1 MTDHTPIKK
10 AAIISI
16 VFSAIHIIGA
26 VIIIA
31 APAKAIEIMYGYKP
45 DIVTDMPLFI
55 PIYLYIFAFILN
67 IIADIL
73 IIKRISVYAP
83 FIISLISAI
92 SVFTFA
98 NIIGRIQTII
108 YAHLSGLNTM
118 VFYGEVIDVNDILF
132 LITFAG
138 LVISISLSAVYLYL
152 RKKEQTEE
160 YHSSGKGY
168 AIAAIVLI
176 SVYVILLLTI
186 ILGQKQ
192 LMIYIDAP
200 DILLNVGFHFP
211 AKSIFMLLVCAF
223 DMICC
228 AMIIKRK
235 SVFKYS
241 PFAVAVIYPIARLI
255 IQLVESRISDSN
267 VFAYNG
273 TLYSYENFFT
283 VFISIGVIMC
293 SAASEV
299 YAYAKKNCSEAEETT
314 EVGETYGTPDY

>member
-1 MTDHTPIKK
+1 MTDYRSIRK

-16 VFSAIHIIGA
+16 IFSAIHIIGA

-31 APAKAIEIMYGYKP
+31 APANAIEIMYGYKP
-45 DIVTDMPLFI
+45 DMVTDMPLFI
-55 PIYLYIFAFILN
+55 PIYLYIFAFIFN
-67 IIADIL
+67 IIADVL

-98 NIIGRIQTII
+98 NIIERIQTII
-108 YAHLSGLNTM
+108 YARLYGERPM
-118 VFYGEVIDVNDILF
+118 VFYSSIIQVNDMLF

-138 LVISISLSAVYLYL
+138 FVISISLSAVYLCL
-152 RKKEQTEE
+152 RKKEQLEE
-160 YHSSGKGY
+160 YRPSAAGL

-192 LMIYIDAP
+192 LMTYIDAP

-228 AMIIKRK
+228 AMIIKGK

-255 IQLVESRISDSN
+255 IQLVESRISDIN

-293 SAASEV
+293 YAASAV
-299 YAYAKKNCSEAEETT
+299 YTYVKKNYPEST
-314 EVGETYGTPDY
+314 EVGETYGSPDY